1 MPKSQNTTIEIK
13 NQVLG
18 GLSDTDYLGIENSVS
33 KLVGF
38 NLHSE
43 PGVMKVNQKQAKISG
58 TTITELC
65 KHSVV
70 CSNGETYFFSSESG
84 KIWRV
89 KADFS
94 VSLAYTTVAGAGEH
108 KCLGADEYNGYIL
121 WYTQNRVHRIAIAN
135 ALVATWATLDLN
147 WKNFVVGDLLYH
159 PSVNQN
165 DVLYI
170 GDNYEVA
177 EIDEAFVFTG
187 SGALNIQ
194 VKTGAHRISAMVEFT
209 TGILFGTVATAVE
222 AILALWN
229 TWSTHIT
236 GKDKLPEQGVN
247 SFIKMDNYAICSVG
261 RKGNF
266 YSFNG
271 SVGEQTRKIP
281 GDWDGGKE
289 CIVYE
294 DANANRF
301 GLPLFG
307 VSNYNGNPC
316 PQGIYSIGKYSAGY
330 NNVLNL
336 EYPISTGNLANIE
349 IGSIALVGYD
359 MLVSWKD
366 STNPLAIVC
375 GVDKLDH
382 SNKISGAY
390 FETRVIDLNP
400 DQVKEITVDVYYRLL
415 PTGTDITLQVQK
427 DYGSWSSVMTLTKDS
442 KHNRKYNSVKVKAS
456 TVKFRVITSA
466 SGNTAPEFTK
476 VRISYP

>member
-1 MPKSQNTTIEIK
+1 MPKSSNTTIEIK

-18 GLSDTDYLGIENSVS
+18 GLSDSRYLGIANSVA

-43 PGVMKVNQKQAKISG
+43 PGIMKVNQKLTKISG

-65 KHSVV
+65 KYAVV
-70 CSNGETYFFSSESG
+70 CTNGETYMFSSESG

-94 VSLAYTTVAGAGEH
+94 VSLAYTTAASAGES
-108 KCLGADEYNGYIL
+108 KCLGCDEYNGYIL
-121 WYTQNRVHRIAIAN
+121 WYTQNRVHRISTTN
-135 ALVATWATLDLN
+135 ALTASWTVLDLN

-170 GDNYEVA
+170 GDGYEVA
-177 EIDEAFVFTG
+177 EIDEAFAFTG
-187 SGALNIQ
+187 TGALNIQ
-194 VKTGAHRISAMVEFT
+194 IKTGAHRISSMMNFM
-209 TGILFGTVATAVE
+209 TGILFGTVSVAVNSV
-222 AILALWN
+222 LALWN

-236 GKDKLPEQGVN
+236 GKDELPEQGVN
-247 SFIKMDNYAICSVG
+247 AFLKMDNYAVCSVG

-271 SVGEQTRKIP
+271 SIGEQTRKIP

-289 CIVYE
+289 CIVYPG
-294 DANANRF
+294 ANANRF

-316 PQGIYSIGKYSAGY
+316 PQGIYSVGKYSAGY
-330 NNVLNL
+330 NNVLNF
-336 EYPISTGNLANIE
+336 EYAISTGNLSNVE
-349 IGSIALVGYD
+349 IGAIVLSGYD

-366 STNPLAIVC
+366 STDPQNIVC

-382 SNKISGAY
+382 SNKVNGAY
-390 FETRVIDLNP
+390 FETRIIKLNP
-400 DQVKEITVDVYYRLL
+400 DQVKEFTIDVYYRSL
-415 PTGTDITLQVQK
+415 PTNTDITLQVRK
-427 DYGSWSSVMTLTKDS
+427 DYGSWGSVITLAKDA
-442 KHNRKYNSVKVKAS
+442 KHLRKYNSMKIKAS
-456 TVKFRVITSA
+456 TVEFRIITSA
-466 SGNTAPEFTK
+466 SGNTAPEFDL